1 MEHKFLKDTLLE
13 RVYNSSLLLS
23 VFFTILLRWNKFRN
37 VKNLLDCKSFCTH
50 KETKQNS
57 YEYYKINGE
66 MNSCVIWPNLNTQR
80 SSTATAQW
88 RGESQ
93 AFLNSVRST
102 QSMQVG
108 MLPIA
113 PSQPSAS
120 YSWDLMFV
128 LDFCLPF
135 VSRNYFSLGEN
146 VQKWR
151 KICSRECYTIVAIVV
166 RELSLHVC
174 SSHSG
179 PQVVVACNLAGSTGA
194 TLPL

>member
-1 MEHKFLKDTLLE
+1 M
-13 RVYNSSLLLS
+13 
-23 VFFTILLRWNKFRN
+23 
-37 VKNLLDCKSFCTH
+37 
-50 KETKQNS
+50 NS
-57 YEYYKINGE
+57 YFIL
-66 MNSCVIWPNLNTQR
+66 PNLNTQR
-80 SSTATAQW
+80 SSTATAQL

-108 MLPIA
+108 MLPI
-113 PSQPSAS
+113 AS